1 MGWGVGCVAWHT
13 ITSDSHGGKM
23 IPCGRTLKADFG
35 LLVPLVYEIKGH
47 RVGAAPIGRTPQGW
61 FRHTVAPLVTRRRH
75 FIRSVYET
83 QNQSLANGTFD
94 GATTLRCAPLTFGT
108 FSDSLRPYG
117 RSLRNVPQS
126 DPMEIP
132 PPSSCIHAA
141 PPLHLLLSIT
151 HEICMR
157 FHP

>member
-1 MGWGVGCVAWHT
+1 MCGGGSVAWHT
-13 ITSDSHGGKM
+13 TPSDSHGGKM

-83 QNQSLANGTFD
+83 QNQTLANGIFD

-108 FSDSLRPYG
+108 FSDSLRPMEDHFAMSRKVTQWKFPLLPYVSMRHLHYICYYP
-117 RSLRNVPQS
+117 RS
-126 DPMEIP
+126 
-132 PPSSCIHAA
+132 A
-141 PPLHLLLSIT
+141 
-151 HEICMR
+151 
-157 FHP
+157 